1 MVSMAEVLRVLDR
14 IHGREPPPPS
24 QGYGT
29 SRYRWFEN
37 LVLELAEATLEPEE
51 LDRLYKAMTGERQ

>member
-1 MVSMAEVLRVLDR
+1 MVSIAEVLRVLDR

-24 QGYGT
+24 TGYGS

-37 LVLELAEATLEPEE
+37 LVLELAEATLTKEE
-51 LDRLYKAMTGERQ
+51 LDRLYKAMR